1 MSKYVE
7 TIQTLAANYGL
18 RLLGAIAILLIG
30 RWLAQKLVDAS
41 KKLMAKAQIDETLV
55 SFLGNVLYYL
65 LLVVVI
71 IAALGNLGIATTS
84 VVAVL
89 GAATLAI
96 GLALQDSLG
105 NLAAGVMVIL
115 LRPYRAGD
123 FVIIGGETGFVRDIQ
138 IFHTTLTTPNN
149 ETIFIP
155 NQDALSSNI
164 TNYSKEELVRLELL
178 FGIGYEDDLLK
189 AKRLLQE
196 LMAADERV
204 AAEPAPSVIV
214 GELADSSVN
223 LVARPYVHVSDM
235 PAVTADMTEQVK
247 LRFDAEGISIP
258 FPQRDVH
265 LFNAS
270 G

>member
-7 TIQTLAANYGL
+7 TIQALAASYGL

-30 RWLAQKLVDAS
+30 RWLARKLVDGS
-41 KKLMAKAQIDETLV
+41 KRLMTKAQIDETLV

-65 LLVVVI
+65 LIAVI
-71 IAALGNLGIATTS
+71 LIAALGNLGVATTS
-84 VVAVL
+84 VVAIL

-123 FVIIGGETGFVRDIQ
+123 FVIINGETGFVRDIQ

-155 NQDALSSNI
+155 NLDALSGNI
-164 TNYSKEELVRLELL
+164 TNYSKEDLVRLELL

-189 AKRLLQE
+189 AKRILQE
-196 LMAADERV
+196 LMSADERV

-223 LVARPYVHVSDM
+223 LVARPYVHVADM
-235 PAVTADMTEQVK
+235 PAITADMTEQVK

-265 LFNAS
+265 LFQAS
-270 G
+270 